1 MTTSPRAS
9 TDWKLAILLMLA
21 GIAAATQMG
30 KVPPALPAIRAE
42 LGISLRAAGW
52 FVSLVSLI
60 TASAGVLI
68 ALATDRIGH
77 RRLVIFGLLLGSA
90 ASAVGALSHSTTL
103 LFLLRILEGLGF
115 ISVAV
120 SAPLL
125 ILRVTAPSDT
135 RQMMGYWGAYLPAGA
150 GAMALASAG
159 LLPWLSWHAVWWL
172 SAGLLLV
179 AALSVLMSRAGAG
192 DNAIP
197 PQPDRALWRD
207 AGTTVTSAGPLA
219 IGICFAL
226 YSSSWF
232 ALIGFLPTL
241 QVETLGF
248 SIPLAA
254 GIGAGVIAINVC
266 GSVAAGLLLQRG
278 VPRLAV
284 LAGTALIMAGTAL
297 LVFQDWL
304 PPLARL
310 AMAFVFSATA
320 SAIPGALFAAIPVHA
335 PRPDLVGATNGVLMQ
350 CSNLGALIG
359 PPAVAALVSAGGWS
373 WAALYT
379 TPALLAAIIP
389 AWVLHRRER
398 VTARP

>member
-1 MTTSPRAS
+1 MNSSPRPS
-9 TDWKLAILLMLA
+9 TDWKLAILLIAA
-21 GIAAATQMG
+21 GITAATQIG
-30 KVPPALPAIRAE
+30 KVPPALPEIRAE
-42 LGISLRAAGW
+42 LGVSLRAAGW

-68 ALATDRIGH
+68 ALAADRIGH
-77 RRLVIFGLLLGSA
+77 RRLVIFGLFLGSA
-90 ASAVGALSHSTTL
+90 ASAGGALAHSTTL
-103 LFLLRILEGLGF
+103 LFALRVLEGVGF
-115 ISVAV
+115 ISVAI
-120 SAPLL
+120 SAPSL
-125 ILRVTAPSDT
+125 ILRVTAPADT

-159 LLPWLSWHAVWWL
+159 MLPWLSWHAVWWL
-172 SAGLLLV
+172 SAALLLV
-179 AALSVLMSRAGAG
+179 AALSVAMSRAGSG

-197 PQPDRALWRD
+197 IPPGRSLRRD
-207 AGTTVTSAGPLA
+207 AGTTLKSPGPLA

-254 GIGAGVIAINVC
+254 GVGAGVIAINIC

-278 VPRLAV
+278 VPRFAILS
-284 LAGTALIMAGTAL
+284 GTALIMAATAA
-297 LVFQDWL
+297 LVFLDWL
-304 PPLARL
+304 PPAARL

-320 SAIPGALFAAIPVHA
+320 SAIPGALFAAIAVHA

-350 CSNLGALIG
+350 CSNFGVLVG
-359 PPAVAALVSAGGWS
+359 PPAVAALVSAGDWS
-373 WAALYT
+373 WAVLYT
-379 TPALLAAIIP
+379 TPALLLSIVP
-389 AWVLHRRER
+389 AWVLHRREAMK
-398 VTARP
+398 VK

>member
-1 MTTSPRAS
+1 MTTPPRAT
-9 TDWKLAILLMLA
+9 TDWKLAILLILA
-21 GIAAATQMG
+21 GITAATQMG

-42 LGISLRAAGW
+42 LGIDLRAAGW

-90 ASAVGALSHSTTL
+90 ASAGGAIAHSTTM
-103 LFLLRILEGLGF
+103 LFLLRILEGVGF

-120 SAPLL
+120 SAPTL
-125 ILRVTAPSDT
+125 ILRITAPADT

-150 GAMALASAG
+150 GAMALISAG
-159 LLPWLSWHAVWWL
+159 MLPWVSWHGVWWL
-172 SAGLLLV
+172 SAALLLIAGV
-179 AALSVLMSRAGAG
+179 AVLMSRAGLG

-197 PQPDRALWRD
+197 MPPGRSLWQD
-207 AGTTVTSAGPLA
+207 AATTVRSPGPLA

-232 ALIGFLPTL
+232 ALTGFLPTL

-248 SIPLAA
+248 SIALAA
-254 GIGAGVIAINVC
+254 SIGAGVIAINVC

-278 VPRLAV
+278 VPRFTI
-284 LAGTALIMAGTAL
+284 LAGTALIMASSAV
-297 LVFQDWL
+297 LVFFDWL
-304 PPLARL
+304 PPVARL
-310 AMAFVFSATA
+310 AMAFVFSAAA
-320 SAIPGALFAAIPVHA
+320 SAIPGGLFAAIPVHA

-379 TPALLAAIIP
+379 TPALLGSIAA
-389 AWVLHRRER
+389 ALVLHRRE
-398 VTARP
+398 AMKAP

>member
-1 MTTSPRAS
+1 MSSSPRLS
-9 TDWKLAILLMLA
+9 TDWKLAILLIVA
-21 GIAAATQMG
+21 GTIAATQIG

-42 LGISLRAAGW
+42 FGIELRAAGW

-68 ALATDRIGH
+68 ALAADRIGQ
-77 RRLVIFGLLLGSA
+77 RRLVIFGLFLGSA
-90 ASAVGALSHSTTL
+90 ASAGGALAQSTML
-103 LFLLRILEGLGF
+103 LFVLRILEGVGF
-115 ISVAV
+115 ISVAI
-120 SAPLL
+120 SAPTL
-125 ILRVTAPSDT
+125 ILRVTAPADT

-159 LLPWLSWHAVWWL
+159 MLRWLSWHAVWWL
-172 SAGLLLV
+172 GAGLLLIAAV
-179 AALSVLMSRAGAG
+179 AVLMSRAGLG

-197 PQPDRALWRD
+197 VQPDRSLWRD
-207 AGTTVTSAGPLA
+207 AGTTVRSAGPLA

-232 ALIGFLPTL
+232 ALTGFLPTL

-254 GIGAGVIAINVC
+254 GVGAGVIAINVF

-278 VPRLAV
+278 VPRFAILA
-284 LAGTALIMAGTAL
+284 ATAL
-297 LVFQDWL
+297 LMAVTAALVFFDWL
-304 PPLARL
+304 PSPARL
-310 AMAFVFSATA
+310 AMAFVFSAAA

-350 CSNLGALIG
+350 FSNFGALIG
-359 PPAVAALVSAGGWS
+359 PPAVATLVAGGGWS

-379 TPALLAAIIP
+379 TPALLGSIAA
-389 AWVLHRRER
+389 AWVLHRREALK
-398 VTARP
+398 VP